1 MKDLCYLSAS
11 ELSKGISTGDIL
23 SEDLVKS
30 YIGRIKKF
38 DKTIKAWAHFDAQ
51 YILDKAVEAD
61 DYRKLG
67 RPIGPLHGLP
77 IAIKDIFGTNDMP
90 TGYLWIKSNS
100 LLKVGSPLK
109 GCNQVLKL

>member
-11 ELSKGISTGDIL
+11 ELSKGISSGEIL

-30 YIGRIKKF
+30 YIDRIKKF
-38 DKTIKAWAHFDAQ
+38 DKTIKAWAHFDPQ
-51 YILDKAVEAD
+51 YILDKAIEAD

-77 IAIKDIFGTNDMP
+77 IAIKDILELRICLPDVERLCEPANIPKM
-90 TGYLWIKSNS
+90 IAK
-100 LLKVGSPLK
+100 
-109 GCNQVLKL
+109 Q

>member
-1 MKDLCYLSAS
+1 MRIRQGLSAS

-51 YILDKAVEAD
+51 YILDKAVSAD
-61 DYRKLG
+61 DYRKL
-67 RPIGPLHGLP
+67 RHYE
-77 IAIKDIFGTNDMP
+77 AC
-90 TGYLWIKSNS
+90 
-100 LLKVGSPLK
+100 KV
-109 GCNQVLKL
+109 KLESK

>member
-38 DKTIKAWAHFDAQ
+38 DKTIKAWAHFDVVHP
-51 YILDKAVEAD
+51 LGLAD
-61 DYRKLG
+61 TLRM
-67 RPIGPLHGLP
+67 
-77 IAIKDIFGTNDMP
+77 IAK
-90 TGYLWIKSNS
+90 
-100 LLKVGSPLK
+100 
-109 GCNQVLKL
+109 